1 MPITESTAPN
11 ADGGGRRRTVA
22 DRDLPGPSRVRGT
35 WERILPHLAIWPPV
49 LVSCAYV
56 MVFSLWTVWISFTR
70 STLLPE
76 NSWAGLRNYSSML
89 ANRNWQIAYTNLF
102 IYGTCF
108 VVLTMA
114 IGLLLAVLIDQRIR
128 GETVFRT
135 IFLYPIAVSFVVTG
149 TVWAWL
155 FNPSVGIQK
164 LMHDWGWSS
173 FRFEWL
179 IDRRLAIYTIVIAGV
194 WHASGFAM
202 ALFLA
207 GLRSVEP
214 DLVKAA
220 QIDGAGAWRTYTRV
234 ILPTITPIFAAVLVM
249 LLQFAIKTYDLVV
262 ALTGGGPG
270 LASTLP
276 TVVVYDFMFQ
286 RGELARGSAAA
297 VMLLASLSVV
307 LLPYALF
314 QIWRKRRRWQSA

>member
-1 MPITESTAPN
+1 MRW
-11 ADGGGRRRTVA
+11 RRHW
-22 DRDLPGPSRVRGT
+22 D
-35 WERILPHLAIWPPV
+35 RILPHLVIWPPL

-56 MVFSLWTVWISFTR
+56 LLFSAWTIWVSFTR

-76 NSWAGLRNYSSML
+76 YSWAGTRNYTSML
-89 ANRNWQIAYTNLF
+89 ASRNWQVAYSNLF
-102 IYGTCF
+102 IYGALF
-108 VVLTMA
+108 VVGTMA

-128 GETVFRT
+128 GENAFRT

-155 FNPSVGIQK
+155 LNPSIGLQK
-164 LMHDWGWSS
+164 LMHDLGWMD

-179 IDRRLAIYTIVIAGV
+179 IDRDKAIYTIVIAGI
-194 WHASGFAM
+194 WHGAGFAM

-207 GLRSVEP
+207 GLRSVDA
-214 DLVKAA
+214 DLLKAA
-220 QIDGAGAWRTYTRV
+220 QIDGAGPWRTYRRV
-234 ILPTITPIFAAVLVM
+234 VFPTIVPIFAAVLVM

-262 ALTGGGPG
+262 ALTAGGPG
-270 LASTLP
+270 ISSVLP

-297 VMLLASLSVV
+297 VMLLASLTIV
-307 LLPYALF
+307 LLPYAG
-314 QIWRKRRRWQSA
+314 WRLWRQHRTPAHA

>member
-1 MPITESTAPN
+1 MSGRDGTAVQDRARKDRMGEDPVRE
-11 ADGGGRRRTVA
+11 AGGLRR
-22 DRDLPGPSRVRGT
+22 LF
-35 WERILPHLAIWPPV
+35 ERMLPHLAIWPP
-49 LVSCAYV
+49 LLISCAYV
-56 MVFSLWTVWISFTR
+56 VVFSFWTLWISFTR

-76 NSWAGLRNYSSML
+76 YSWAGTRNYTAML
-89 ANRNWQIAYTNLF
+89 ASRNWQIAYTNLF

-114 IGLLLAVLIDQRIR
+114 AGLLLAVLIDQRIR
-128 GETVFRT
+128 GETIFRT

-149 TVWAWL
+149 TVWGWL

-164 LMHDWGWSS
+164 LMHDWGWTS

-179 IDRRLAIYTIVIAGV
+179 IDRDLAIYTIVIAGV
-194 WHASGFAM
+194 WHASGFSM

-214 DLVKAA
+214 DLLKAA
-220 QIDGAGAWRTYTRV
+220 QIDGASPWRTYTRV
-234 ILPTITPIFAAVLVM
+234 ILPTITPIFAAVTVM

-297 VMLLASLSVV
+297 VMLLASLTVV
-307 LLPYALF
+307 LLPYALYRTW
-314 QIWRKRRRWQSA
+314 QRRRRPARA